1 MGARVRIPIFVK
13 LFFKTVYIVYYP
25 FSSLA
30 ATYIPSLFFHLGTM
44 LCRPILRVPPATPRT
59 PARRGRSGKGARD
72 LDTANMADSYFEAQ
86 SGKVGGQLV
95 TRFP

>member
-1 MGARVRIPIFVK
+1 
-13 LFFKTVYIVYYP
+13 
-25 FSSLA
+25 
-30 ATYIPSLFFHLGTM
+30 M
-44 LCRPILRVPPATPRT
+44 LCRPILRGPPATPRT